1 MNAMVLG
8 LSHSFSRYKLKF
20 SPDKV
25 DTMIIQAIGTFNERI
40 KEAGNSPGYRNKGA
54 VWGAFT
60 CTRTHCWPF
69 FAVRFPNS
77 CPSVRSGSL

>member
-40 KEAGNSPGYRNKGA
+40 KEAGNSPGYRNIPEQRRCLGRVHVYPNPLLA
-54 VWGAFT
+54 VLRG
-60 CTRTHCWPF
+60 P
-69 FAVRFPNS
+69 VP
-77 CPSVRSGSL
+77 

>member
-25 DTMIIQAIGTFNERI
+25 DTMIIQAIGTFNARI
-40 KEAGNSPGYRNKGA
+40 KEAGNSPGYRNKKALSGA
-54 VWGAFT
+54 
-60 CTRTHCWPF
+60 
-69 FAVRFPNS
+69 
-77 CPSVRSGSL
+77 RSRVPEPIVGGSSRPVP